1 MSLPSS
7 SQPLQSNK
15 IANRLAAIRS
25 ELANANLDAFII
37 PRADEY
43 LGEYVPEHNERL
55 YWATDFTGSAGMA
68 IVLKDKAAIFTDG
81 RYTVQV
87 RLQVDANLFSYE
99 SLTDTP
105 QIEWLCDTL
114 PADSRVGFDARL
126 HTLAWFENAKATLAK
141 AQIEL
146 VAVEQNPIDKHWQNR
161 PAPSSAAIT
170 LFSNESA
177 GKTSL
182 QKRTEI
188 GALVKKAG
196 ADVALIA
203 ALDSFC
209 WLLNIRGN
217 DVPRLPVVLG
227 CALLHA
233 NGDMQLFT
241 DLSKLPEG
249 IEEHVGAGVSFNS
262 EAALADTLASLQG
275 VKLLADP
282 NSANA
287 WAQNLA
293 RDAGAKLI
301 AGIDPVSLP
310 KAQKNA
316 AELAG
321 MRASH
326 IRDGVA
332 VSRFLAWLDAEVAAN
347 RLHDEATLAD
357 KLESFRLEDPKYR
370 EPSFDT
376 ISAAGANAAMCHYN
390 HNNGTP
396 AMMTMNSIYLVDS
409 GAQYLDGT
417 TDVTRT
423 IAIGEVSDEQKKMVT
438 LVLKGHIALDQ
449 ARYPKGT
456 TGQQLDAFAR
466 QYLWQHGFDYD
477 HGTGH
482 GVGHFLSVHEG
493 PQRIGKNLNAIALL
507 PGMVLSNEPGYYRA
521 DSFGIRL
528 ENLVV
533 VQHCEALKG
542 AEREMYEFDALTL
555 IPMDAR
561 LIDKNLLTQGEIDW
575 FNAYHQKVFNTL
587 SPLMSGTELEWLT
600 QATKA
605 I

>member
-1 MSLPSS
+1 MSQSS
-7 SQPLQSNK
+7 V
-15 IANRLAAIRS
+15 IAERVSAIRQQLII
-25 ELANANLDAFII
+25 ENIDAFII

-43 LGEYVPEHNERL
+43 LGEYVPARNERL
-55 YWATDFTGSAGMA
+55 HWATGFTGSAGMA
-68 IVLKDKAAIFTDG
+68 IVLKDTAAIFTDG

-87 RLQVDANLFSYE
+87 PQQVDGTLFQYL
-99 SLTDTP
+99 SLTDDP
-105 QIEWLCDTL
+105 QIDWLIDTL
-114 PADSRVGFDARL
+114 GAGSKVGIDSRL
-126 HTLAWFENAKATLAK
+126 HTLAWYQNAKSEFNK
-141 AQIEL
+141 ADIEL
-146 VAVEQNPIDKHWQNR
+146 IDVQQNPIDVHWHNR
-161 PAPSSAAIT
+161 PQLPTSPFT
-170 LFSNESA
+170 LFSHEGA
-177 GKTSL
+177 GRNSL
-182 QKRTEI
+182 DKRQQI
-188 GALVKKAG
+188 GALVKKQG

-217 DVPRLPVVLG
+217 DVPRLPVILG
-227 CALLHA
+227 CALLA
-233 NGDMQLFT
+233 TNGDMTLFT
-241 DLSKLPEG
+241 DLAKVPSG
-249 IEEHVGAGVSFNS
+249 FAEHVGTGVTVKD
-262 EAALADTLASLQG
+262 EAELATALAALTG

-287 WAQNLA
+287 FSQLQAQA
-293 RDAGAKLI
+293 AGAKLI
-301 AGIDPVSLP
+301 AGLDPVALP

-321 MRASH
+321 IKACH

-332 VSRFLAWLDAEVAAN
+332 VSRFLAWLDRQVEQGIM
-347 RLHDEATLAD
+347 HDEAALAEQ
-357 KLESFRLEDPKYR
+357 LESYRLQDPQYR

-376 ISAAGANAAMCHYN
+376 ISATGANAAMCHYN

-396 AMMTMNSIYLVDS
+396 STMTMDSIYLVDS

-423 IAIGEVSDEQKKMVT
+423 IAIGKVTDEQRKMVT
-438 LVLKGHIALDQ
+438 LVLKGHIALDT
-449 ARYPKGT
+449 ARFPKGT
-456 TGQQLDAFAR
+456 SGVQLDAFAR

-493 PQRIGKNLNAIALL
+493 PQRIGKNVNGVALL
-507 PGMVLSNEPGYYRA
+507 PGMVLSNEPGYYRTNG
-521 DSFGIRL
+521 FGIRI

-542 AEREMYEFDALTL
+542 SEREMYEFDAITL

-561 LIDKNLLTQGEIDW
+561 LIDKSLLSTSEINW
-575 FNAYHQKVFNTL
+575 FNQYHAKVRKTL
-587 SPLMSGTELEWLT
+587 TPLMQGDDLIWLNKVTE
-600 QATKA
+600 A

>member
-1 MSLPSS
+1 MSHS
-7 SQPLQSNK
+7 
-15 IANRLAAIRS
+15 IASRLGAIRS
-25 ELANANLDAFII
+25 ELTTANLDAFII

-55 YWATDFTGSAGMA
+55 YWATHFTGSAGMA

-87 RLQVDANLFSYE
+87 RLQVDAALFSYE

-105 QIEWLCDTL
+105 QIEWLCDAL
-114 PADSRVGFDARL
+114 PAGSRVGFDARL
-126 HTLAWFENAKATLAK
+126 HTLAWFENAKAILDK

-146 VAVEQNPIDKHWQNR
+146 VSVAQNPIDLHWQHR
-161 PAPSSAAIT
+161 PAPSSAPIT

-217 DVPRLPVVLG
+217 DIPRLPVVLG
-227 CALLHA
+227 CALLYA
-233 NGDMQLFT
+233 NGDMVLYT
-241 DLSKLPEG
+241 DLAKLPKG
-249 IEEHVGAGVSFNS
+249 IEAHVGKGVSFKA
-262 EAALADTLASLQG
+262 EATLADALASLQG

-287 WAQNLA
+287 WAQNIA
-293 RDAGAKLI
+293 REAGAKLI
-301 AGIDPVSLP
+301 AGIDPVALP
-310 KAQKNA
+310 KAQKNS

-321 MRASH
+321 IRACH

-332 VSRFLAWLDAEVAAN
+332 VTRFLAWLDAEVASN
-347 RLHDEATLAD
+347 HLHNEATLAD
-357 KLESFRLEDPKYR
+357 KLESFRLQDEHYR

-396 AMMTMNSIYLVDS
+396 AMMTMNSLYLVDS
-409 GAQYLDGT
+409 GAQYIDGT

-423 IAIGEVSDEQKKMVT
+423 IAIGNVTDEHKKMVT

-449 ARYPKGT
+449 ARFPKGT
-456 TGQQLDAFAR
+456 SGQQLDAFAR
-466 QYLWQHGFDYD
+466 QHLWQYGFDYD

-493 PQRIGKNLNAIALL
+493 PQRIGKNVNGIALL

-521 DSFGIRL
+521 DNFGIRL
-528 ENLVV
+528 ENLMV

-542 AEREMYEFDALTL
+542 AEREMYEFDALTM
-555 IPMDAR
+555 IPMDKR
-561 LIDKNLLTQGEIDW
+561 LIDKHMLTQGEISW
-575 FNAYHQKVFNTL
+575 FNDYHQQVYDTL
-587 SPLMSGTELEWLT
+587 APLMSGDELAWLT
-600 QATKA
+600 QATRA

>member
-1 MSLPSS
+1 MSHS
-7 SQPLQSNK
+7 
-15 IANRLAAIRS
+15 IASRLGAIRS
-25 ELANANLDAFII
+25 ELTTANLDAFII

-55 YWATDFTGSAGMA
+55 YWATHFTGSAGMA

-87 RLQVDANLFSYE
+87 RLQVDAALFSYE

-105 QIEWLCDTL
+105 QIEWLCDAL
-114 PADSRVGFDARL
+114 PAGSRVGFDARL
-126 HTLAWFENAKATLAK
+126 HTLAWFENAKAILDK

-146 VAVEQNPIDKHWQNR
+146 VSVAQNPIDLHWQHR
-161 PAPSSAAIT
+161 PAPSSAPIT

-217 DVPRLPVVLG
+217 DIPRLPVVLG
-227 CALLHA
+227 CALLYA
-233 NGDMQLFT
+233 NGDMVLYT
-241 DLSKLPEG
+241 DLAKLPKG
-249 IEEHVGAGVSFNS
+249 IEAHVGKGVSFKA
-262 EAALADTLASLQG
+262 EATLADTLASLQG

-282 NSANA
+282 HSANA
-287 WAQNLA
+287 WAQNIA
-293 RDAGAKLI
+293 REAGAKLI
-301 AGIDPVSLP
+301 AGIDPVALP
-310 KAQKNA
+310 KAQKNS

-321 MRASH
+321 IRACH

-332 VSRFLAWLDAEVAAN
+332 VTRFLAWLDAEVASN
-347 RLHDEATLAD
+347 HLHNEATLAD
-357 KLESFRLEDPKYR
+357 KLESFRLQDEHYR

-396 AMMTMNSIYLVDS
+396 AMMTMNSLYLVDS
-409 GAQYLDGT
+409 GAQYIDGT

-423 IAIGEVSDEQKKMVT
+423 IAIGNVTDEHKKMVT

-449 ARYPKGT
+449 ARFPKGT
-456 TGQQLDAFAR
+456 SGQQLDAFAR
-466 QYLWQHGFDYD
+466 QHLWQYGFDYD

-493 PQRIGKNLNAIALL
+493 PQRIGKNVNGIALL

-521 DSFGIRL
+521 DNFGIRL
-528 ENLVV
+528 ENLMV

-542 AEREMYEFDALTL
+542 AEREMYEFDALTM
-555 IPMDAR
+555 IPMDKR
-561 LIDKNLLTQGEIDW
+561 LIDKHMLTQGEISW
-575 FNAYHQKVFNTL
+575 FNDYHQQVYDTL
-587 SPLMSGTELEWLT
+587 APLMSGDELAWLT
-600 QATKA
+600 QATRA

>member
-114 PADSRVGFDARL
+114 PAGSRVGFDARL

-249 IEEHVGAGVSFNS
+249 IEEHVGAGVSFKS

-533 VQHCEALKG
+533 VRHCEALKG

-555 IPMDAR
+555 IPMDVR

-575 FNAYHQKVFNTL
+575 FNAYHQRVFNTL
-587 SPLMSGTELEWLT
+587 SPLMSGSELEWLKQAT
-600 QATKA
+600 QA

>member
-1 MSLPSS
+1 MSHS
-7 SQPLQSNK
+7 
-15 IANRLAAIRS
+15 IASRLGAIRS
-25 ELANANLDAFII
+25 ELTTANLDAFII

-55 YWATDFTGSAGMA
+55 YWATHFTGSAGMA

-87 RLQVDANLFSYE
+87 RLQVDAALFSYE

-105 QIEWLCDTL
+105 QIEWLCDAL
-114 PADSRVGFDARL
+114 PAGSRVGFDARL
-126 HTLAWFENAKATLAK
+126 HTLAWFENAKAILDK

-146 VAVEQNPIDKHWQNR
+146 VSVAQNPIDLHWQHR
-161 PAPSSAAIT
+161 PAPSSAPIT

-217 DVPRLPVVLG
+217 DIPRLPVVLG
-227 CALLHA
+227 CALLYA
-233 NGDMQLFT
+233 NGDMVLYT
-241 DLSKLPEG
+241 DLAKLPKG
-249 IEEHVGAGVSFNS
+249 IEAHVGEGVSFKD
-262 EAALADTLASLQG
+262 EATLADALASLQD

-282 NSANA
+282 HSANA
-287 WAQNLA
+287 WAQNIA
-293 RDAGAKLI
+293 REAGAKLI
-301 AGIDPVSLP
+301 AGIDPVALP
-310 KAQKNA
+310 KAQKNS
-316 AELAG
+316 AELTG
-321 MRASH
+321 IRACH

-332 VSRFLAWLDAEVAAN
+332 VTRFLAWLDAEVASN
-347 RLHDEATLAD
+347 HLHNEATLAD
-357 KLESFRLEDPKYR
+357 KLESFRLQDEHYR

-396 AMMTMNSIYLVDS
+396 AMMTMNSLYLVDS
-409 GAQYLDGT
+409 GAQYIDGT

-423 IAIGEVSDEQKKMVT
+423 IAIGNVTDEHKKMVT

-449 ARYPKGT
+449 ARFPKGT
-456 TGQQLDAFAR
+456 SGQQLDAFAR
-466 QYLWQHGFDYD
+466 QHLWQYGFDYD

-493 PQRIGKNLNAIALL
+493 PQRIGKNVNGIALL

-521 DSFGIRL
+521 DNFGIRL
-528 ENLVV
+528 ENLMV

-542 AEREMYEFDALTL
+542 AEREMYEFDALTM
-555 IPMDAR
+555 IPMDKR
-561 LIDKNLLTQGEIDW
+561 LIDKHMLTQGEISW
-575 FNAYHQKVFNTL
+575 FNAYHQQVYDTL
-587 SPLMSGTELEWLT
+587 APLMSCDELAWLT
-600 QATKA
+600 QATRA

>member
-1 MSLPSS
+1 MPHS
-7 SQPLQSNK
+7 
-15 IANRLAAIRS
+15 IASRLGAIRS
-25 ELANANLDAFII
+25 ELTAANLDAFII

-55 YWATDFTGSAGMA
+55 YWATHFTGSAGMA
-68 IVLKDKAAIFTDG
+68 IVLKDRAAIFTDG

-87 RLQVDANLFSYE
+87 RLQVDAALFSYE

-105 QIEWLCDTL
+105 QIEWLCDAL
-114 PADSRVGFDARL
+114 PAGSRVGFDARL
-126 HTLAWFENAKATLAK
+126 HTLAWFENAKAILDK

-146 VAVEQNPIDKHWQNR
+146 VSIAQNPIDLHWQHR
-161 PAPSSAAIT
+161 PAPSSAPIT

-177 GKTSL
+177 GKTSI

-217 DVPRLPVVLG
+217 DIPRLPVVLG
-227 CALLHA
+227 CTLLYA
-233 NGDMQLFT
+233 NGDMVLYT
-241 DLSKLPEG
+241 DLAKLPEG
-249 IEEHVGAGVSFNS
+249 IEAHVGKGVSFKA
-262 EAALADTLASLQG
+262 EATLADTLASLQG

-287 WAQNLA
+287 WAQNIA
-293 RDAGAKLI
+293 REAGAKLI
-301 AGIDPVSLP
+301 AGIDPVALP
-310 KAQKNA
+310 KAQKNS

-321 MRASH
+321 IRACH

-332 VSRFLAWLDAEVAAN
+332 VTRFLAWLDAEVASN
-347 RLHDEATLAD
+347 HLHNEATLAD
-357 KLESFRLEDPKYR
+357 KLESFRLQDEHYR

-396 AMMTMNSIYLVDS
+396 AMMAMNSIYLVDS
-409 GAQYLDGT
+409 GAQYIDGT

-423 IAIGEVSDEQKKMVT
+423 IAIGNVTDEHKKMVT

-449 ARYPKGT
+449 ARFPKGT
-456 TGQQLDAFAR
+456 SGQQLDAFAR
-466 QYLWQHGFDYD
+466 QYLWQYGFDYD

-493 PQRIGKNLNAIALL
+493 PQRIGKNVNGIALL

-521 DSFGIRL
+521 DNFGIRL

-542 AEREMYEFDALTL
+542 AEREMYEFDALTM
-555 IPMDAR
+555 IPMDKR
-561 LIDKNLLTQGEIDW
+561 LIDKHMLTQGEINW
-575 FNAYHQKVFNTL
+575 FNAYHQQVYDTL
-587 SPLMSGTELEWLT
+587 APLMSGDELAWLT
-600 QATKA
+600 QATRA

>member
-15 IANRLAAIRS
+15 IANRLTAIRS

-161 PAPSSAAIT
+161 PAPSSAAVT

-493 PQRIGKNLNAIALL
+493 PQRIGKNLNAIALM

-561 LIDKNLLTQGEIDW
+561 LIDKSLLTQGEIDW

-587 SPLMSGTELEWLT
+587 SPLMSGSELEWLT
-600 QATKA
+600 KATQA

>member
-114 PADSRVGFDARL
+114 PAGSRVGFDARL

-249 IEEHVGAGVSFNS
+249 IEEHVGAGVSFKS
-262 EAALADTLASLQG
+262 EAPLADTLASLQG

-493 PQRIGKNLNAIALL
+493 PQRIGKNLNAIALM

-533 VQHCEALKG
+533 VRHCEALKG

-555 IPMDAR
+555 IPMDVR

-575 FNAYHQKVFNTL
+575 FNAYHQRVFNTL
-587 SPLMSGTELEWLT
+587 SPLMSGSELEWLKQAT
-600 QATKA
+600 QA

>member
-1 MSLPSS
+1 MSHS
-7 SQPLQSNK
+7 
-15 IANRLAAIRS
+15 IASRLGAIRS
-25 ELANANLDAFII
+25 ELTTANLDAFII

-55 YWATDFTGSAGMA
+55 YWATHFTGSAGMA

-87 RLQVDANLFSYE
+87 RLQVDAALFSYE

-105 QIEWLCDTL
+105 QIEWLCDAL
-114 PADSRVGFDARL
+114 PAGSRVGFDARL
-126 HTLAWFENAKATLAK
+126 HTLAWFENAKAILDK

-146 VAVEQNPIDKHWQNR
+146 VSVAQNPIDLHWQHR
-161 PAPSSAAIT
+161 PAPSSTPIT

-217 DVPRLPVVLG
+217 DIPRLPVVLG
-227 CALLHA
+227 CALLYA
-233 NGDMQLFT
+233 NGDMVLYT
-241 DLSKLPEG
+241 DLAKLPKG
-249 IEEHVGAGVSFNS
+249 IEAHVGKGVSFKA
-262 EAALADTLASLQG
+262 EATLADTLASLQG

-282 NSANA
+282 HSANA
-287 WAQNLA
+287 WAQNIA
-293 RDAGAKLI
+293 REAGAKLI
-301 AGIDPVSLP
+301 AGIDPVALP
-310 KAQKNA
+310 KAQKNS

-321 MRASH
+321 IRACH

-332 VSRFLAWLDAEVAAN
+332 VTRFLAWLDTEVASN
-347 RLHDEATLAD
+347 HLHNEATLAD
-357 KLESFRLEDPKYR
+357 KLESFRLQDEHYR

-396 AMMTMNSIYLVDS
+396 AMMAMNSLYLVDS
-409 GAQYLDGT
+409 GAQYIDGT

-423 IAIGEVSDEQKKMVT
+423 IAIGNVTDEHKKMVT

-449 ARYPKGT
+449 ARFPKGT
-456 TGQQLDAFAR
+456 SGQQLDAFAR
-466 QYLWQHGFDYD
+466 QHLWQYGFDYD

-493 PQRIGKNLNAIALL
+493 PQRIGKNVNGIALL

-521 DSFGIRL
+521 DNFGIRL
-528 ENLVV
+528 ENLMV

-542 AEREMYEFDALTL
+542 AEREMYEFDALTM
-555 IPMDAR
+555 IPMDKR
-561 LIDKNLLTQGEIDW
+561 LIDKHMLTQGEISW
-575 FNAYHQKVFNTL
+575 FNAYHQQVYDTL
-587 SPLMSGTELEWLT
+587 APLMSGDELAWLI
-600 QATKA
+600 QATRA

>member
-209 WLLNIRGN
+209 WLLNIRGS

-249 IEEHVGAGVSFNS
+249 IEEHVGAGVSFKS

-332 VSRFLAWLDAEVAAN
+332 VSRFLAWLDAEVVAN

-542 AEREMYEFDALTL
+542 AEREMHEFDALTL

-561 LIDKNLLTQGEIDW
+561 LIDKSLLTQGEIDW

-587 SPLMSGTELEWLT
+587 SPLMSGSELEWLT
-600 QATKA
+600 KATQA